1 MSSSATDSKDKAGL
15 IQRQVQ
21 KGLATAKEDAVQ
33 LGQIGAAAVQS
44 TAYLYPVKGFLYI
57 LQHPKLA
64 QSLTPLLMRTL
75 GISSITVL
83 SMFVFAYFPQVALF
97 SVFSGPLAFA
107 IAVPVVLA
115 ESYFII
121 SLLLRSLVSPALN
134 SRIFDAI
141 LIQRGHTSLVSQ
153 GRSINRSGRGGA
165 VTLGKELLKP
175 VKKLSGEGLVRYL
188 ITLPLNLVPGVGTAV
203 FLALNGIKAGPAA
216 HSRYFELKKF
226 SPSQRKQFVE
236 KRRGAY
242 TAFGA
247 TTLLLNLVPLVGP
260 FFSFTSCAGAAL
272 WAADIEDQEKGKNGD
287 GGIGGDA
294 AEVEGVADEE

>member
-1 MSSSATDSKDKAGL
+1 MSSSSAQAKDKSNL

-21 KGLATAKEDAVQ
+21 KGLATAKEDAKQ
-33 LGQIGAAAVQS
+33 LGQIGASAVQS
-44 TAYLYPVKGFLYI
+44 TAYLYPLKGLFYV

-83 SMFVFAYFPQVALF
+83 SMFIFAYFPQVALF

-115 ESYFII
+115 ESYFILTLI
-121 SLLLRSLVSPALN
+121 LRSLISPQLN
-134 SRIFDAI
+134 TRIFDAI
-141 LIQRGHTSLVSQ
+141 LIQRGHSALVEK
-153 GRSINRSGRGGA
+153 GRAINRSSGGS
-165 VTLGKELLKP
+165 VTLGKVLKP
-175 VKKLSGEGLVRYL
+175 VKRLSADGLIRYL

-203 FLALNGIKAGPAA
+203 FLGLNGIKAGPAA
-216 HSRYFELKKF
+216 HDRYFELKNL
-226 SPSQRKQFVE
+226 SPQQRKSYVE

-247 TTLLLNLVPLVGP
+247 TSLLLNLIPLLGP

-272 WAADIEDQEKGKNGD
+272 WAADMEDGEKGSQDN
-287 GGIGGDA
+287 GIGGDA